1 MFRKCQCQDG
11 GRVLKQYEWRCQG
24 IKRCFRN
31 PKETKEHIKKDS
43 IRYLIEK
50 FWKFWT

>member
-24 IKRCFRN
+24 IKDALENLNTQKSTSRR
-31 PKETKEHIKKDS
+31 ILS
-43 IRYLIEK
+43 GI
-50 FWKFWT
+50 

>member
-24 IKRCFRN
+24 IKDALEN
-31 PKETKEHIKKDS
+31 LNTKEHIKKDS